1 MEAIAG
7 ARIATAQETAVAAVL
22 GRFVTILV
30 TFRPNYQIR
39 WNRSISRRRWPA
51 SMLPPNCSA

>member
-7 ARIATAQETAVAAVL
+7 VRIATAQETAVAAVL

-30 TFRPNYQIR
+30 TKRPNYQIH
-39 WNRSISRRRWPA
+39 WNRSISGRRWSA
-51 SMLPPNCSA
+51 SILPPNCSA